1 MAWAHRS
8 LGDCGLASTQPT
20 EMAAHRKLDRSRA
33 DLWADTVLKC
43 GGALPLFSLRLDREM
58 LLFALEKQPIEQ
70 QQDHGAHD
78 RHDPARWLS
87 GLVPAEGLAEVT
99 GNERASDAEQ
109 NRDDKTTGIFPRHQQ
124 LCDST
129 DNKADNQSP
138 ND

>member
-1 MAWAHRS
+1 
-8 LGDCGLASTQPT
+8 
-20 EMAAHRKLDRSRA
+20 
-33 DLWADTVLKC
+33 
-43 GGALPLFSLRLDREM
+43 M

-70 QQDHGAHD
+70 QQDHGTDD

-124 LCDST
+124 LSDCANDKT
-129 DNKADNQSP
+129 DKNSRKNSHSEPRCIGLIGAQQGN
-138 ND
+138 